1 VQTQTMQQTPT
12 FLTGPQV
19 QARYQRSHVSI
30 WRWVR
35 DPALGFPQP
44 LQINRLN
51 YLRLA
56 DLETWEAARRVAA

>member
-1 VQTQTMQQTPT
+1 MQAPTPQQI
-12 FLTGPQV
+12 FLIGPQV

>member
-1 VQTQTMQQTPT
+1 MTTTSAQQT

-19 QARYQRSHVSI
+19 RARYQRSHVSI

-44 LQINRLN
+44 LQINRIN
-51 YLRLA
+51 YFRLA
-56 DLETWEAARRVAA
+56 ELEAWEAAEQVAS